1 MTTNETLLTPAEVA
15 ANDHGLE
22 CTTLADERCEI
33 EQVQPV
39 VKYPL
44 VTRAMLVSEFHGF
57 RLMLSEYHVT
67 QINEYLERIQSRR
80 TPGHVVKNL
89 IGVLFCAMLDG
100 LKNRVKTDE

>member
-1 MTTNETLLTPAEVA
+1 LTPAEVA

-22 CTTLADERCEI
+22 VTTLADERCEL

-39 VKYPL
+39 VRCPL
-44 VTRAMLVSEFHGF
+44 VTRQMLIAEMHDFHM
-57 RLMLSEYHVT
+57 MLTEYHVT

-89 IGVLFCAMLDG
+89 SGVLFCAMLDG
-100 LKNRVKTDE
+100 LKNRVESDV